1 MEFIIFYLDWAGTQ
15 KELDVILADWKK
27 AADNMDGVK
36 YVAHWIPHS
45 TKWHHAVFYEADSY
59 AKVRKSWRSIGTKRD
74 YSKLTHGAMELFV
87 EPNEM

>member
-15 KELDVILADWKK
+15 EELKEILDDWKK
-27 AADNMDGVK
+27 AADKTDGVK

-59 AKVRKSWRSIGTKRD
+59 AKVRESWTRVGRERD

-87 EPNEM
+87 KPGS